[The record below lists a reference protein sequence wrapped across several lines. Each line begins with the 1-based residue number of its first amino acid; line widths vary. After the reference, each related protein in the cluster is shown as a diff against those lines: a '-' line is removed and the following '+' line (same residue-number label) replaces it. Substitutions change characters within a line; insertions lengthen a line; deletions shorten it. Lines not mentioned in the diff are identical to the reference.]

1 LRRVGAIADAHAK
14 GKHTGNA
21 CAAKA
26 QRECQRR
33 KKQTNLETQQMKIGF
48 IGLGNMGA
56 PMAHNLLK
64 AGHPLTVYDVSA
76 EAMQTLAAA
85 GAKTAPSPKA
95 AAQDADFVITM
106 LPAAAHVKAVLTG
119 EEGIF
124 AATAKKN
131 VTIIDSSTIDPAS
144 VKAFAELANQ
154 NGNAFVDAPV
164 SGGTGGAAAGTLTFM
179 VGGSKEAYEH
189 VKPVLSAMGKNIVH
203 CGDTSTGQVAK
214 ICNNLVLGIT
224 MAGVSEAM
232 ALGEALGI
240 DPAVL
245 GGIINTSTG
254 RCWSSD
260 TYNPFPGVIE
270 TAPSTRGYTGGF
282 GTDLMLKDLGLATD
296 AAKLARQPVYL
307 GALAQQLYQTMSTK
321 GAGRLDFSAVIKL
334 YRKEGNT

>member
-1 LRRVGAIADAHAK
+1 M
-14 GKHTGNA
+14 
-21 CAAKA
+21 
-26 QRECQRR
+26 E
-33 KKQTNLETQQMKIGF
+33 IGF

-56 PMAHNLLK
+56 PMAQNLLK
-64 AGHPLTVYDVSA
+64 AGHALQVFDLNPHAVQELK
-76 EAMQTLAAA
+76 AA
-85 GAKTAPSPKA
+85 GATAKETPKA
-95 AAQDADFVITM
+95 AATDVEAVITM

-119 EEGIF
+119 EEGIL
-124 AATAKKN
+124 AGITKST
-131 VTIIDSSTIDPAS
+131 TIIDSSTIDPAS
-144 VKAFAELANQ
+144 VKTFAELAKQ
-154 NGNAFVDAPV
+154 NGNTFVDAPV

-179 VGGSKEAYEH
+179 VGGTAEAYEH
-189 VKPVLSAMGKNIVH
+189 VKPVLQAMGKNIVH

-240 DPAVL
+240 DPKVL

-321 GAGRLDFSAVIKL
+321 GAGKLDFSAVIKL
-334 YRKEGNT
+334 YRNVGDAQ

>member
-1 LRRVGAIADAHAK
+1 
-14 GKHTGNA
+14 
-21 CAAKA
+21 
-26 QRECQRR
+26 
-33 KKQTNLETQQMKIGF
+33 MKIGF

-56 PMAHNLLK
+56 PMALNLLK
-64 AGHPLTVYDVSA
+64 AGHALNVYDVNEHAVQSL
-76 EAMQTLAAA
+76 QSA
-85 GAKTAPSPKA
+85 GAKASTTPKA
-95 AAQDADFVITM
+95 AVIDAEIVITM
-106 LPAAAHVKAVLTG
+106 LPAAAHVRAVLTG
-119 EEGIF
+119 EEGIL
-124 AATAKKN
+124 AGIAKN

-144 VKAFAELANQ
+144 VKTFAELANN
-154 NGNAFVDAPV
+154 NGNTFVDAPV

-179 VGGSKEAYEH
+179 VGGSAKAYEQ

-232 ALGEALGI
+232 ALGESLGI
-240 DPAVL
+240 DPNVL

-296 AAKLARQPVYL
+296 AAKLARQPLYL

-321 GAGRLDFSAVIKL
+321 GAGKLDFSAVIKL
-334 YRKEGNT
+334 YRKEGDA